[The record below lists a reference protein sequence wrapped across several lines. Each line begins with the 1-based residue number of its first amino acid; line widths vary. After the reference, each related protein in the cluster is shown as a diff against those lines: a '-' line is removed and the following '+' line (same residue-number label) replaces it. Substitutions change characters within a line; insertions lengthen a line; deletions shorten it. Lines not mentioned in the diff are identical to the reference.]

1 MTSMD
6 DEVLERVRELLPG
19 FAERARAAEDDRRLP
34 EETVGEL
41 VSAGA
46 LRLLQPERYGCAE
59 SDPARFYEVV
69 REVSAVCG
77 STGWVLS
84 VLGVHP
90 WHVGLFPA
98 EAQDEV
104 WGGDPDALICSSYA
118 PVGRLTSVDG
128 GYLLSGRW
136 SFASGCDHVSW
147 ALLGGLIVGE
157 GGRPLDFLSALVP
170 LADFQVLDVWD
181 SVGLRGTGSNDVVVD
196 GAFVPAHRV
205 VRNYDVAEL
214 RGPGRAINSGPL
226 YALPFGAVFSM
237 AVTAPIIGIAAGGY
251 EAFLSAM
258 RDRVRLSLGGGRF
271 VEDQNAQVAVAR
283 AGSEIDA
290 AVLQVER
297 NLSELFDN
305 AVRGIE
311 IPWETRLRARRD
323 QVRATERAVSA
334 IDLLFQ
340 SAGGNSLR
348 RGNLIERAWRDAHAG
363 GMHVANDAQRALA
376 VYGKGAFGLAVED
389 TLV

>member
-1 MTSMD
+1 M
-6 DEVLERVRELLPG
+6 
-19 FAERARAAEDDRRLP
+19 
-34 EETVGEL
+34 
-41 VSAGA
+41 
-46 LRLLQPERYGCAE
+46 
-59 SDPARFYEVV
+59 
-69 REVSAVCG
+69 
-77 STGWVLS
+77 
-84 VLGVHP
+84 
-90 WHVGLFPA
+90 
-98 EAQDEV
+98 
-104 WGGDPDALICSSYA
+104 
-118 PVGRLTSVDG
+118 DG